1 MARVLVVDDDEGVVA
16 TLRAALESVG
26 HTVSCEADGDAGL
39 RALEGGT
46 FDLVICDMLMPNAD
60 GIEFLRGRSD
70 AARAIPVV
78 AISGGGRMPTEV
90 LLNLSVAFGAVKTLY
105 KPFRRQELL
114 ALVEDVLRTRPA
126 PSRAG

>member
-1 MARVLVVDDDEGVVA
+1 MARVLVVDDDPGVVE
-16 TLRAALESVG
+16 TLRVALESVG
-26 HTVSCEADGDAGL
+26 HAVRCESDGEAGL
-39 RALEGGT
+39 RTLEADR

-70 AARAIPVV
+70 ATRSIPVV

-114 ALVEDVLRTRPA
+114 ALVDEVLGTRPSSSA
-126 PSRAG
+126 AG